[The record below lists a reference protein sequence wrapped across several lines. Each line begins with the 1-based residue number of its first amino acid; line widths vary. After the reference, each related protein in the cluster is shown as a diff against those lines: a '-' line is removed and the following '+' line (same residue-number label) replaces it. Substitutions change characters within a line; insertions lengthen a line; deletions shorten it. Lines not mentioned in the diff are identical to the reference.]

1 MEATNMNAVDILR
14 NVENYFDRNHNL
26 FCRWGGLFFLLF
38 FTLYVPFTMVAKV
51 NADLGSKISAYEQQN
66 TMLSTQVD
74 LMSTEMEFLRLSYE
88 EKQKVMRDVE
98 CLARNI
104 YFEAGGEP
112 RLGKIAVAEVTMNR
126 VKSRQYPRTVC
137 GVVHQ
142 KVRGTCQFSW
152 VCEGKKSVHRNSSAW
167 KDSVKIAEN
176 ILISKKEYGIIG
188 NAKHFHAVYV
198 DPEWAERKKIIKIIG
213 QHIFYH

>member
-1 MEATNMNAVDILR
+1 MNAVDILH
-14 NVENYFDRNHNL
+14 NVENYFDRNHTL

-88 EKQKVMRDVE
+88 EKQRVMKEVE

-104 YFEAGGEP
+104 YFEAGSEP
-112 RLGKIAVAEVTMNR
+112 RNGKIAVAEVTMNR
-126 VKSRQYPRTVC
+126 VKSKQFPKTVC
-137 GVVHQ
+137 GVVYQ
-142 KVRGTCQFSW
+142 KTGRTCQFSW
-152 VCEGKKSVHRNSSAW
+152 VCKQNKVVRSKQMWLESLR
-167 KDSVKIAEN
+167 IAEN
-176 ILISKKEYGIIG
+176 ILISKRRYGIIG
-188 NAKHFHAVYV
+188 SAQYFHADYV
-198 DPEWAERKKIIKIIG
+198 NPSWAEEKQLVMKIG
-213 QHIFYH
+213 RHIFYR

>member
-1 MEATNMNAVDILR
+1 MNAVDVLIHI
-14 NVENYFDRNHNL
+14 EKYFDRNHSL
-26 FCRWGGLFFLLF
+26 FCMWGGLFSLIF
-38 FTLYVPFTMVAKV
+38 FVIYIPFTMVNIMENKLEA
-51 NADLGSKISAYEQQN
+51 QQTAN
-66 TMLSTQVD
+66 VI
-74 LMSTEMEFLRLSYE
+74 LMSELGDLNRKVEFLNLSYE
-88 EKQKVMRDVE
+88 KKQAVMKEVE

-112 RLGKIAVAEVTMNR
+112 RAGKIAVAEVTMNR
-126 VKSRQYPRTVC
+126 VKSHQYPRTVC

-152 VCEGKKSVHRNSSAW
+152 VCEGKKTVRRSSDAW
-167 KDSVKIAEN
+167 QDSVKIAEN
-176 ILISKKEYGIIG
+176 ILISKHEYGIIG

-198 DPEWAERKKIIKIIG
+198 DPDWAEHKRMIKKIG